1 MHNNNIKPFD
11 KDFVLQVTVR
21 NIHKDIDFS
30 IRRTFE
36 RFKDFESGTEKHNEV
51 FETLGVLH
59 KMHTLLDEFE
69 VNNSHLFN
77 TKNNQEAK

>member
-1 MHNNNIKPFD
+1 MNDNNTKPFD

-36 RFKDFESGTEKHNEV
+36 RFADFESGSEKHNEV

-69 VNNSHLFN
+69 ENNNHLFN
-77 TKNNQEAK
+77 TNQEVK